1 MERILLSELKAWKS
15 SRGRKPLILQGARQV
30 GKTWLLKEFGR
41 QCFDAVCYVNCER
54 QQAVRHIFDEDLD
67 PKKIINKLSIFTGVN
82 IVAES
87 TLIIFDEVQEVPRA
101 LTSLKYFCEE
111 APQYVICCA
120 GSLLGVAL
128 HEATSFPVGKV
139 DFMMLQPM
147 SFHEFLVASG
157 QKRMADYVAAG
168 NWDLKPFH
176 ELLVGLLKTYMV
188 VGGMP
193 SVVSAWLETN
203 DYSAVEE
210 EQNRI
215 LDSYYNDFSKH
226 APLQISAKIRHIW
239 NSLPSQL
246 AKENKKFVYGLVRE
260 GARAREYESALLW
273 LADSG
278 AVRIC
283 RNVKKPDVPLKAYA
297 DSSAFKVYMLDVG
310 LLKAK
315 AELKAS
321 VITDGVS
328 VFTEFKGALTEQFVL
343 QELSQFKKIK
353 GEYYW
358 TGTTSEIDFLLTDGR
373 CVMPLEVKSGTNKQA
388 KSMGV
393 YIRKYNPP
401 LALRASLMEPGFSN
415 GLIDFPLYA
424 LASLPILIERYMND

>member
-1 MERILLSELKAWKS
+1 MERLLLSELKAWKT

-30 GKTWLLKEFGR
+30 GKTWLLKEFGH

-54 QQAVRHIFDEDLD
+54 QQAVRHIFDDDLD
-67 PKKIINKLSIFTGVN
+67 PKKIINKLSIFTGVD
-82 IVAES
+82 IDAES
-87 TLIIFDEVQEVPRA
+87 TLIVFDEVQEVPRA

-111 APQYVICCA
+111 APEYAICCA

-147 SFHEFLVASG
+147 SFHEFLIASG
-157 QKRMADYVAAG
+157 KKRMADYVAAG

-176 ELLVGLLKTYMV
+176 EQMVDLLKTFMV

-193 SVVSAWLETN
+193 SVVNVWLETN
-203 DYSAVEE
+203 DFSAVDD

-215 LDSYYNDFSKH
+215 LDAYYNDFSKH
-226 APLQISAKIRHIW
+226 APLPISAKIRHIW

-246 AKENKKFVYGLVRE
+246 ARENKKFVYGLVRD

-278 AVRIC
+278 TVRIC
-283 RNVKKPDVPLKAYA
+283 RNVNKPEVPLKAYA

-310 LLKAK
+310 LLRAK

-321 VITDGVS
+321 VVIDGMR
-328 VFTEFKGALTEQFVL
+328 VFTEFKGALAEQFVL
-343 QELSQFKKIK
+343 QELSQFKHIK
-353 GEYYW
+353 GAYYW
-358 TGTTSEIDFLLTDGR
+358 TGTTSEIDFLLTDGLL
-373 CVMPLEVKSGTNKQA
+373 VMPLEVKSGTNKQS

-393 YIRKYNPP
+393 YMRKYNPP
-401 LALRASLMEPGFSN
+401 LAFRASLMEPGFHN

-424 LASLPILIERYMND
+424 FASLPSLIERYSNG